1 MHDAAVPTGA
11 GVSSGAQAARVV
23 IRAAAATTAR
33 GVARLD
39 MEDSLEKS
47 RRLSIEFPITLIG
60 NLDIKPMALVRL
72 SAVNQTH
79 AWRVILPCQPS

>member
-1 MHDAAVPTGA
+1 MHDAAADPTGA

-39 MEDSLEKS
+39 MWDSLEKGWCT
-47 RRLSIEFPITLIG
+47 SIEFPITLVG
-60 NLDIKPMALVRL
+60 NLDIRPMACVPDR
-72 SAVNQTH
+72 
-79 AWRVILPCQPS
+79 R